1 MVEDKE
7 EPKKTLGQKLVA
19 VAGLGASAFYLL
31 NKVVGLVP
39 FLGNLDVLLALG
51 VGAVSLRVLGI
62 RPLAMLRARKERK
75 QLAGR
80 AEGRGA
86 LKG

>member
-1 MVEDKE
+1 VVDEKE
-7 EPKKTLGQKLVA
+7 ETKKTLGQKLAA

-31 NKVVGLVP
+31 NKVIPIVP
-39 FLGNLDVLLALG
+39 FLGSLDVLLALG

-62 RPLAMLRARKERK
+62 RPLAMLKARKERK
-75 QLAGR
+75 QLVGR